1 MKNKNAVK
9 KFISL
14 VLGLVMVL
22 GLAMPV
28 MAQSTELHTWDN
40 TTTFQ
45 WNHTTVGDVTY
56 FGEGMGDEIERA
68 DFSITNIF
76 DTGSVRR
83 PVISDG
89 EHIAYTLDNVVYAH
103 APAVITILPGYPVRS
118 WGNTF
123 FRIDAPNPD
132 LPFDGTRHALAT
144 ATGTTTRDEYG
155 WRTSTG
161 ETYVLTPGIYVT
173 FGQWDGSTLFIV
185 VLGDDDTPSQPSG
198 AYIVV
203 NDGDGGLLITLNAQ
217 PIESLQGTQH
227 EDFRIMRSYIVEA
240 GTTLNIVNAPAFEHL
255 VSIHNFNEFDGYRF
269 PSEVLNSERIT
280 NTFVFNVTGVFVIQ
294 IYEESPDG
302 LSTRAFKFEVR
313 ERTTTPP
320 TTTAPNLNTAST
332 WAHEGINNAVAAG
345 LVPQSLQNHYTN
357 NITRAEFTAL
367 AVLLYEAATGREITG
382 RVTFN
387 DTNDINVEKAAY
399 IGIVSGTG
407 NNNFSPNMQFN
418 REQAA
423 VILSRLADA
432 IGQPLPQIAAAFA
445 DNAQISSW
453 AMESVGQVQAA
464 DIMGG
469 VGNNIFSP
477 HGTFTREQSIITI
490 LRLFEFLS

>member
-1 MKNKNAVK
+1 MKKQTVVK

-14 VLGLVMVL
+14 VLGLVMVM
-22 GLAMPV
+22 GLAVPV
-28 MAQSTELHTWDN
+28 MANSTELHTWDN

-56 FGEGMGDEIERA
+56 FGEDMGDEIERA

-118 WGNTF
+118 WGNGF

-132 LPFDGTRHALAT
+132 LPFDGTRHALET
-144 ATGTTTRDEYG
+144 ATGTRTIDEYG

-173 FGQWDGSTLFIV
+173 SGQWDGSTLFIV
-185 VLGDDDTPSQPSG
+185 VMGDADDTQ
-198 AYIVV
+198 
-203 NDGDGGLLITLNAQ
+203 
-217 PIESLQGTQH
+217 
-227 EDFRIMRSYIVEA
+227 
-240 GTTLNIVNAPAFEHL
+240 
-255 VSIHNFNEFDGYRF
+255 
-269 PSEVLNSERIT
+269 
-280 NTFVFNVTGVFVIQ
+280 
-294 IYEESPDG
+294 
-302 LSTRAFKFEVR
+302 
-313 ERTTTPP
+313 PP
-320 TTTAPNLNTAST
+320 TTPDTNQTAPNLNTAST

-367 AVLLYEAATGREITG
+367 AVLLYETVTGREITG

-387 DTNDINVEKAAY
+387 DTNDVNVEKAAY

-432 IGQPLPQIAAAFA
+432 IEQPLPQVAATFA

-453 AMESVGQVQAA
+453 AIESVGQVQTAG
-464 DIMGG
+464 IMGG
-469 VGNNIFSP
+469 IGNNIFSP
-477 HGTFTREQSIITI
+477 QGTFTREQSIVTI